1 MMCEALLLFDRDVTI
16 GGLETMSERLREI
29 GVTLSLSDSIFVR
42 GGLSVGIQLS
52 EDAWDDFESMVFGM
66 EGVAIDWDAM
76 ASVLV
81 PDIEEEG
88 E

>member
-1 MMCEALLLFDRDVTI
+1 MICEALLLFDRDVTI
-16 GGLETMSERLREI
+16 GGLEAVSGRLREI
-29 GVTLSLSDSIFVR
+29 GVMLSLSDSIFVCE
-42 GGLSVGIQLS
+42 GLSVGIQLS

-76 ASVLV
+76 ASVLI
-81 PDIEEEG
+81 PDSEEED